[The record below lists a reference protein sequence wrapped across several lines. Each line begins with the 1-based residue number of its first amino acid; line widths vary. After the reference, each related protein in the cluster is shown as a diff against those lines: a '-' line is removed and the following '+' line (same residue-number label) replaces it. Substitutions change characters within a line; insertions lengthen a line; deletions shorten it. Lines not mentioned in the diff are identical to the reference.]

1 MTLWDDDIARITE
14 IARQVAKE
22 ELEAMGKGLEEVDKK
37 LEADTTD
44 LETKVK
50 KLEAETT
57 DLKAEIKKASVPVET
72 QKPSKKR
79 GF

>member
-14 IARQVAKE
+14 IARQIAKE
-22 ELEAMGKGLEEVDKK
+22 EIEAMGKGLEEVDKK

-50 KLEAETT
+50 ELAAKIMDLEMET
-57 DLKAEIKKASVPVET
+57 KRAKEVK
-72 QKPSKKR
+72 SKR
-79 GF
+79 